1 MRFSARLT
9 PRPLVLGEAAKLAL
23 LRAAVLRCTRCG
35 APLGPDVVEE
45 CSACRL
51 PVAQTLDPARL
62 LFADMQCLR
71 VIHRSVLAGIV
82 CDAAIA
88 AGHAIQWLD
97 PYSPVGIV
105 VLALSYVLFG
115 LIPIYLSLGLALFGP
130 WASMRPIGV
139 LVLVAVLVA
148 AFRVPF
154 MVDFTALLALN
165 AGVTLL
171 LCVSMAI
178 VARNLAAAGLAA
190 GFVMAGFFAVYQ
202 FIGAVIEFSWP
213 RYWGEAWASR
223 YVLDECFVRLLL
235 VALFASALRPLTALV
250 RARREIDRVIGEL
263 RRS

>member
-1 MRFSARLT
+1 M
-9 PRPLVLGEAAKLAL
+9 AL
-23 LRAAVLRCTRCG
+23 LRAAALRCTRCG
-35 APLGPDVVEE
+35 EPLGPDVVEA
-45 CSACRL
+45 CSACQL

-105 VLALSYVLFG
+105 VLGLSYVFFG

-148 AFRVPF
+148 ALRVPF

-165 AGVTLL
+165 AGVTSV

-178 VARNLAAAGLAA
+178 VARNLAAPGVVA
-190 GFVMAGFFAVYQ
+190 GFVIAGVFAVYQ
-202 FIGAVIEFSWP
+202 FMTAVLEFGLP
-213 RYWGEAWASR
+213 RYWHEGSVSR

-235 VALFASALRPLTALV
+235 VALFAIALRPLTALV
-250 RARREIDRVIGEL
+250 RARREIERVLAQPQG
-263 RRS
+263 RYT